1 MSKLAIISESDQ
13 LQAEFKSQSY
23 CNSHDNSKDDE
34 RLEESYMP
42 DVSFIMEKLDLN
54 PPEEKIV
61 HSTVTSGHT
70 SLD

>member
-1 MSKLAIISESDQ
+1 
-13 LQAEFKSQSY
+13 
-23 CNSHDNSKDDE
+23 
-34 RLEESYMP
+34 MP

-54 PPEEKIV
+54 LPEEKIV

>member
-1 MSKLAIISESDQ
+1 
-13 LQAEFKSQSY
+13 
-23 CNSHDNSKDDE
+23 
-34 RLEESYMP
+34 MP